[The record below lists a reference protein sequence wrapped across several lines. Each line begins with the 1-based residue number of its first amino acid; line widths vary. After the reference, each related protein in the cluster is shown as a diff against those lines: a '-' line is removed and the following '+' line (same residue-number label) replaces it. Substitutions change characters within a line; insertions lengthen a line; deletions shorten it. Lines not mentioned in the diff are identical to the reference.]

1 MSRVDEVFA
10 PALKDKKIPVLT
22 LDHKWHQLFTQ
33 KKPDKQI
40 GKLEAELNE
49 LLKRQGKA
57 TTDIKKIKNLKKKL
71 MDEIMEYAD
80 EASSGRDK
88 GAEKKV
94 EENRRL
100 ISECNEK
107 IENYE
112 DELIDIPSKINR
124 INKILMLKTME
135 ICYETLKKNKAEID
149 ADNEWIERT
158 RAELKERLKATQE
171 KEQMNEK
178 LYSYMHDIFGADV
191 INIFDMEYLKKNK
204 E

>member
-49 LLKRQGKA
+49 LLKRQGKV

-158 RAELKERLKATQE
+158 RAELKERLIATQE

>member
-49 LLKRQGKA
+49 LLKRQGKV

-112 DELIDIPSKINR
+112 DELIAIPSKINR

-158 RAELKERLKATQE
+158 RAELKERLIATQE

>member
-49 LLKRQGKA
+49 LLKRQGKV

-158 RAELKERLKATQE
+158 RAELKEHLIATQE